1 MTEYLPGF
9 MDELEK
15 IAGIRW
21 DRGLL
26 AAHLGHEKVREG
38 TRRHEEMM
46 RAIKE
51 GYPAG
56 WVALGMK
63 PKR

>member
-1 MTEYLPGF
+1 MEGYLHGF
-9 MDELEK
+9 LDELTK
-15 IAGIRW
+15 IAALRL

-26 AAHLGHEKVREG
+26 ALHLGHEKVREG